1 MPSFFKTLAITGFI
15 AGTLDITAATVHF
28 LIRNPTLTF
37 SDLLVRI
44 TSGALGKEAFNGNP
58 AMPVYGL
65 LIHYFIAYS
74 FTFLF
79 FILFGKISVLR
90 KQPVVSGLLYGIV
103 VWAIMQYIILP
114 LFNVPTAP
122 VRSVNTVIGIVILM
136 FMIGLTSAIGAGNY
150 YRKAAQ

>member
-1 MPSFFKTLAITGFI
+1 
-15 AGTLDITAATVHF
+15 
-28 LIRNPTLTF
+28 
-37 SDLLVRI
+37 
-44 TSGALGKEAFNGNP
+44 
-58 AMPVYGL
+58 MPVYGL

-90 KQPVVSGLLYGIV
+90 KQLVVSGLLYGIA